1 MAEYIEREA
10 AEKAIASIMPS
21 MSTPDGCGKN
31 DHLVLAA
38 QEMCVDAMQTIHSLP
53 TADVV
58 PVRHGKWLLYF
69 TWVGHYWECSEC
81 HTNPF
86 IYVTKDTKFCPKCG
100 AKMDLKEES
109 HDTEAE

>member
-1 MAEYIEREA
+1 MAEYIKRDDVIQAIERYSLGNGSA
-10 AEKAIASIMPS
+10 LGHHSGAVDCAI
-21 MSTPDGCGKN
+21 
-31 DHLVLAA
+31 
-38 QEMCVDAMQTIHSLP
+38 QTIENMP
-53 TADVV
+53 AADVV